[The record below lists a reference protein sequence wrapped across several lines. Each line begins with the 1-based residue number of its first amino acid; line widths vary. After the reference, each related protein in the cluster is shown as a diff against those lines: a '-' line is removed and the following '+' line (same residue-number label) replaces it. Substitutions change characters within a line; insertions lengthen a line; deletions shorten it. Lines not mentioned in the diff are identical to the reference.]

1 VNSQRWEEIAR
12 LYEQALEQEPPARA
26 AFLDQACGGDLE
38 MRRELET
45 LLAQEQAPGL
55 MDRPMWDA
63 AAQLLDDAPALAPG
77 TVLGPY
83 EIDRLVGE
91 GGMGQVFHATD
102 SRLNRSVAIKVLPPT
117 VGIDRQLR
125 ERFGREAQ
133 AGASLTHP
141 HICTLY
147 DVGSHDGMDF
157 IVMEFLSGET
167 LAARLEK
174 GPLPLDRALR
184 YAIEIAGALDHA
196 HRNGIVHRDVKP
208 ANVMLT
214 AGGVKLMDFGVAKLR
229 RPSGGVEARSTS
241 LTEHGT
247 IVGTVRYMSP
257 EQVEG
262 KDADQRSDIFSLGA
276 VIYEMVT
283 GRPPFDGGSAA
294 SIMAA
299 ILEREPPAMAT
310 LQQLTPPPL
319 DHVVRRC
326 LAKQPEDR
334 WQHAGDVMRE
344 LKWVAD
350 ATSSGAAGESAGAQG
365 SRSLIGRVAS
375 RALSWPAFAAL
386 LALLLLIAVAR
397 SPWREAAP
405 PAPVRFGIDA
415 PITRALAVGV
425 GSERRAVVSPDGTQI
440 VIGSSIGPSQRTLM
454 VHRLSQLEPAPLRGT
469 ATARAPFFSPDGRWV
484 GFYDLRTRELK
495 KIAIDGGSA
504 MTLCKVS
511 FVTGASWGSDDTVIF
526 ASADLQTGLMS
537 VSANGGEPRVLTK
550 PDKSQKEISHRFPSI
565 LPGNRAV
572 LFTIATEGSD
582 DTSVAVLDLES
593 GTVKVL
599 VAGSGAEYLD
609 SGHLVYV
616 AGRTLHAARFDLSSL
631 ELKGPPV
638 PLVDDVAV
646 ARGTQGAP
654 QFSISRTGTLVYVP
668 ASAVHFPQTSLV
680 FVERSGQ
687 ELSLE
692 VQERPYYNLRLSPDG
707 VRVALDVRDG
717 QYDTWVL
724 DLRRR
729 TLDKLTF
736 SPRNDAFPVWSPD
749 GARIVTGDG
758 PGLVW
763 RPANGSGADEALT
776 TSTHT
781 QFPMAFTPDGRSLVL
796 TEVRGGHNDLSVL
809 NMDGPREVKP
819 LPGLNTPASEGPAD
833 ISPDGRWI
841 AYQSNESGENQIYV
855 RSFPDVT
862 QARHAVTPSG
872 GTSPAW
878 SHTGRELYYIDAS
891 GMLTAVPVSMTPQ
904 FQTGHAVQLFSTSR
918 YVAAGQSRSYD
929 VTADGRR
936 FLFIKEMTA
945 PSGPSIVV
953 VLNWIEELKARMP
966 RN

>member
-1 VNSQRWEEIAR
+1 MNSQRWEEIAR

-63 AAQLLDDAPALAPG
+63 AAQLLEVAPALAPG

-229 RPSGGVEARSTS
+229 RPSGAADVRSTS

-310 LQQLTPPPL
+310 LQQLTPPAL

-344 LKWVAD
+344 LRWVAD
-350 ATSSGAAGESAGAQG
+350 GTSSGAAGESAGAHG
-365 SRSLIGRVAS
+365 SRTLIGRVAS
-375 RALSWPAFAAL
+375 RALSWPAFAGL

-397 SPWREAAP
+397 SPWRDARP
-405 PAPVRFGIDA
+405 PAPVRFGIQA
-415 PITRALAVGV
+415 PITRPLAVGV
-425 GSERRAVVSPDGTQI
+425 GSERRLVVSPDGTQI
-440 VIGSSIGPSQRTLM
+440 VYASSQGPSQSTLM
-454 VHRLSQLEPAPLRGT
+454 VHRLSQLEPVPLRGT
-469 ATARAPFFSPDGRWV
+469 ATARTPFFSPDGRWV
-484 GFYDLRTRELK
+484 GFHDLRTRELK
-495 KIAIDGGSA
+495 KVAVDGGSA

-511 FVTGASWGSDDTVIF
+511 AVTGASWGSDDAVIF
-526 ASADLQTGLMS
+526 ASNDVDTGLMS

-550 PDKSQKEISHRFPSI
+550 PDKSQKEISHRFPSV

-572 LFTIATEGSD
+572 LFTIATEGTD

-593 GTVKVL
+593 GNRKVL

-616 AGRTLHAARFDLSSL
+616 AGRTLQATRFDLSSL
-631 ELKGPPV
+631 EVRGPSV
-638 PLVDDVAV
+638 PIVDDVAV

-654 QFSISRTGTLVYVP
+654 QFSISRTGTLAYVP
-668 ASAVHFPQTSLV
+668 AAAMRFAATSLV
-680 FVERSGQ
+680 WVDRSGREEPIKAPQ
-687 ELSLE
+687 
-692 VQERPYYNLRLSPDG
+692 RAYYSLRLSPEG
-707 VRVALDVRDG
+707 RRVALDVRDG
-717 QYDTWVL
+717 QYDTWIL
-724 DLRRR
+724 DLQRL
-729 TLDKLTF
+729 TLDKVTS
-736 SPRNDAFPVWSPD
+736 SPRNDPFPVWSPD
-749 GARIVTGDG
+749 GQRIVTGDG
-758 PGLVW
+758 PGLLW
-763 RPANGSGADEALT
+763 RPADGSGADERLT
-776 TSTHT
+776 TASHV
-781 QFPMAFTPDGRSLVL
+781 QFPMSFSPDGRFLVL
-796 TEVRGGHNDLSVL
+796 SEVKGGHNDLSVVTL
-809 NMDGPREVKP
+809 DGTREVKP
-819 LPGLNTPASEGPAD
+819 LAGLHTLASEGPAE
-833 ISPDGRWI
+833 ISPDGRWL

-855 RSFPDVT
+855 RPFPDASQGRYTVS
-862 QARHAVTPSG
+862 PNG
-872 GTSPAW
+872 GTYPAW
-878 SHTGRELYYIDAS
+878 AKDGRELYYIDAA
-891 GMLTAVPVSMTPQ
+891 GMLTAVAVEAGSS
-904 FQTGHAVQLFSTSR
+904 FQIRGAAPLFSTTS
-918 YVAAGQSRSYD
+918 YIASGQGRSYD
-929 VTADGRR
+929 VRPGSQH
-936 FLFIKEMTA
+936 FLFIKDA
-945 PSGPSIVV
+945 NVFSGPSIVV
-953 VLNWIEELKARMP
+953 VLNWIEELKARLP